1 MIRIR
6 TLLILL
12 FLAIASSPVH
22 AKNFKILTGE
32 WAPYVSETMEEGGP
46 TAQIVSAALTAVGHT
61 ASFEYVPWK
70 RTEAMTQKGKYVA
83 TFPWSA
89 TDDFKKTCF
98 LSTPLAFQN
107 MVFFY
112 MKDKHSG
119 WDYTDLEDLKQYKIG
134 GSQGYSYV
142 QIFEEAG
149 IKASYAPTVENSF
162 KKLIYGRIDFLPES
176 QLVGWKTVKDGFAA
190 DAEKIASSKTPL
202 FSKPLYLMIS
212 QTHEDGK
219 ELHTAFEKGFS
230 IIQENGIYKQIVEK
244 FGLPE

>member
-1 MIRIR
+1 MIKK
-6 TLLILL
+6 TLLLIMV
-12 FLAIASSPVH
+12 FVGISFSPAI
-22 AKNFKILTGE
+22 AKNFAILTGD
-32 WAPYVSETMEEGGP
+32 WAPYVSETMDEGGP
-46 TAQIVSAALTAVGHT
+46 TAQIVTAALAAVGHT

-70 RTEAMTQKGKYVA
+70 RTEALTQKGKSVA

-89 TDDFKKTCF
+89 TEDFKKTCY

-112 MKDKHSG
+112 LKDKHTG

-176 QLVGWKTVKDGFAA
+176 QLVGWQTVKDNFPA
-190 DAEKIASSKTPL
+190 DEAKIASSKTPL
-202 FSKPLYLMIS
+202 FSKPLYLMVS
-212 QTHEDGK
+212 KTHPDGK

-230 IIQENGIYKQIVEK
+230 IIKENGTYKQIVTK